1 MDTEI
6 PLAGIHFPASHRAY
20 TTPRRRG
27 EHLQFCG
34 QCGADVT
41 GAQFCSR
48 CGTPVGRAPS
58 LDALPS
64 SPESGEDRASSE
76 GPELGSFNANQLGT
90 LAYLTC
96 IPALAFLLFEPY
108 NRNRFVRFHSYQCL
122 FLTVA
127 FICLLGVSGAI
138 SVFSLL
144 NGVISTIFELVLI
157 AMWVVAM
164 YKAWRGH
171 EFRLPVVGM
180 FAAKHAGM
188 QDGR

>member
-1 MDTEI
+1 M
-6 PLAGIHFPASHRAY
+6 
-20 TTPRRRG
+20 
-27 EHLQFCG
+27 QFCG
-34 QCGADVT
+34 QCGAEVT

-48 CGTPVGRAPS
+48 CGTPVARAPS

-64 SPESGEDRASSE
+64 SSESGQDRSSTE
-76 GPELGSFNANQLGT
+76 GPELGGFSANQLGT

-157 AMWVVAM
+157 AMWVVAI
-164 YKAWRGH
+164 YKAWHGH
-171 EFRLPVVGM
+171 EFRLPVVGV
-180 FAAKHAGM
+180 FADKHAGM
-188 QDGR
+188 QDRR